1 MKDKAVPKPTWKP
14 FSEAANGHLSKADKV
29 MLLPDTAFAFP
40 RARKEPITDAAHV
53 RNAMARFNKV
63 ADVTDSERDLAFANF
78 QKAASH
84 FDIQMKETD
93 WHQFGA

>member
-40 RARKEPITDAAHV
+40 RARKEPMDGGRVGGDPYQLFLSTRPGDKTDQS
-53 RNAMARFNKV
+53 
-63 ADVTDSERDLAFANF
+63 TGPGEY
-78 QKAASH
+78 
-84 FDIQMKETD
+84 
-93 WHQFGA
+93 